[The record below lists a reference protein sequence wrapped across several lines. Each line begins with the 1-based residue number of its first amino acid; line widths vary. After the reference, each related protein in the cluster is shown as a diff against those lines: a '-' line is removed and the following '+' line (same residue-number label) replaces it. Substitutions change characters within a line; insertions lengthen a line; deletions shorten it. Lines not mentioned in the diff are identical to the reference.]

1 MAVDHDRLT
10 ELFTEAM
17 DLDPGGQRELLGR
30 IHASDPALAKELAAL
45 LDADDSIVT
54 ALRTAGLKPTD
65 VGDAFRR
72 RSALPP
78 ERLEIPNFRIRRT
91 IGSGGMS
98 VVYAADRD
106 SPEPDLNNPPR
117 SVAIKV
123 LHVSA
128 PEALRRFRAEAAI
141 MMTLDHPGIARV
153 LASGEAN
160 GNPYF
165 VMEEIDGLT
174 LDAHVA
180 KHAPPLAT
188 RLALFAEL
196 CDAMHYAHGAGV
208 IHRDL
213 KPANVMVSSDGHV
226 KVLDFGV
233 ARIAASAGKTRQ
245 GDFLGTPLY
254 MSPEQAMARSE
265 TADARADVY
274 ALGVI
279 LFELVAG
286 SPPYEIRGLALSTAV
301 RIIMTQPP
309 RSLGH
314 SPALDAIAAKAL
326 AKAPA
331 DRHASA
337 AELAAAVR
345 AIQDRE
351 M

>member
-1 MAVDHDRLT
+1 MAVDHERLT

-17 DLDPGGQRELLGR
+17 DLDLDGQRALLAR
-30 IHASDPALAKELAAL
+30 IQESEPDLAKELAAL

-72 RSALPP
+72 RTALPP
-78 ERLEIPNFRIRRT
+78 EQLEIPNYRIRRT

-98 VVYAADRD
+98 VVYAAEQLD
-106 SPEPDLNNPPR
+106 PPR
-117 SVAIKV
+117 TVAIKV

-128 PEALRRFRAEAAI
+128 AEALARFRAEARV

-180 KHAPPLAT
+180 THAPSLAAK
-188 RLALFAEL
+188 LSLFAEL

-213 KPANVMVSSDGHV
+213 KPANVMVAHDGRV
-226 KVLDFGV
+226 KVVDFGV
-233 ARIAASAGKTRQ
+233 ARIAASAGRTRQ

-265 TADARADVY
+265 TVDARADVY

-279 LFELVAG
+279 LFELVDG
-286 SPPYEIRGLALSTAV
+286 SPPYDIRGLALPAALRMV
-301 RIIMTQPP
+301 MTQPP
-309 RSLGH
+309 RRLDH

-337 AELAAAVR
+337 AELAAAIR
-345 AIQDRE
+345 AV
-351 M
+351 

>member
-1 MAVDHDRLT
+1 VAVDHERLT
-10 ELFTEAM
+10 ALFTEAM
-17 DLDPGGQRELLGR
+17 DLDRDGQAALIGR
-30 IHASDPALAKELAAL
+30 VHASDPALAKELVSL

-72 RSALPP
+72 RTALPP
-78 ERLEIPNFRIRRT
+78 ERLDIPNYRIRRT

-98 VVYAADRD
+98 VVYSAER
-106 SPEPDLNNPPR
+106 LVPPR
-117 SVAIKV
+117 TVAIKV

-128 PEALRRFRAEAAI
+128 PEALERFRAEAAI
-141 MMTLDHPGIARV
+141 MMKLHHPGIARV

-180 KHAPPLAT
+180 KHAPPLET
-188 RLALFAEL
+188 KLALAAEL

-213 KPANVMVSSDGHV
+213 KPANVMVTRDGAV

-245 GDFLGTPLY
+245 GDYLGTPLY
-254 MSPEQAMARSE
+254 MSPEQAMGRSE
-265 TADARADVY
+265 TVDARADVY
-274 ALGVI
+274 ALGVM

-286 SPPYEIRGLALSTAV
+286 TPPYEIRGLSLPAAV
-301 RIIMTQPP
+301 RTIMTQPP
-309 RSLGH
+309 RALGH
-314 SPALDAIAAKAL
+314 SLALDGIVAKAL
-326 AKAPA
+326 AKSPA
-331 DRHASA
+331 ERHASA
-337 AELAAAVR
+337 ADLAADIR
-345 AIQDRE
+345 AIRA
-351 M
+351 

>member
-1 MAVDHDRLT
+1 MAVDHERLT

-17 DLDPGGQRELLGR
+17 DLDLDGQRALLAR
-30 IHASDPALAKELAAL
+30 IQESEPDLAKELAAL

-72 RSALPP
+72 RTALPP
-78 ERLEIPNFRIRRT
+78 EQLEIPNYRIRRT

-98 VVYAADRD
+98 VVYAAEQLD
-106 SPEPDLNNPPR
+106 PPR
-117 SVAIKV
+117 TVAIKV

-128 PEALRRFRAEAAI
+128 AEALARFRAEARV

-180 KHAPPLAT
+180 THAPSLAAK
-188 RLALFAEL
+188 LSLFAEL

-213 KPANVMVSSDGHV
+213 KPANVMVAHDGRV
-226 KVLDFGV
+226 KVVDFGV
-233 ARIAASAGKTRQ
+233 ARIAASAGRTRQ

-265 TADARADVY
+265 TVDARADVY

-279 LFELVAG
+279 LFELVDG
-286 SPPYEIRGLALSTAV
+286 SPPYDIRGLALPAALRMV
-301 RIIMTQPP
+301 MTQPP
-309 RSLGH
+309 RPGAPT
-314 SPALDAIAAKAL
+314 PALAGVAAKGL
-326 AKAPA
+326 PQAPRA
-331 DRHASA
+331 RA
-337 AELAAAVR
+337 ATAPELAAAIR
-345 AIQDRE
+345 AV
-351 M
+351 